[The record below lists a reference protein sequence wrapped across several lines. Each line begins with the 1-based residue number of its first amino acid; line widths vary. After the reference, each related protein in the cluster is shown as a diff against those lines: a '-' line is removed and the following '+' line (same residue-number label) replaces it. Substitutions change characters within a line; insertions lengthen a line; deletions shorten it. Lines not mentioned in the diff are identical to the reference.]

1 MKITN
6 LSFITFL
13 SYSYLL
19 VIFFSCKEEHKDVT
33 VQEIVEKPADLKV
46 AVPELIK
53 TSVKEAVANNGHLGS
68 FYLENASDVNDLYDE
83 VSYKPLWMG
92 DGIWKPGADSLYQLI
107 NNAAYYGLFAED
119 YFKLQLDSLR
129 YKTLIDTAGKKDKLD
144 ASLWAKSDMLLT
156 SAFISLVRD
165 LRYSRIVHDSIIRND
180 TSYNA
185 DLFRD
190 QLDRFLV
197 YSIDSFTLSLE
208 PQRKGYHALKNALGK
223 FLTGADLR
231 KYSYVNAKDTA
242 GLKQML
248 YTRLNEEDSIEF
260 ISPTPDS
267 SELGAAI
274 KKYQKLSK
282 LKVDGKIS
290 TTLVNKLNRTD
301 YSKFQQI
308 AVTLDRY
315 KILNELPDQYIWVN
329 IPAYRLDL
337 VDLDT
342 VRLSSRIVVG
352 KPITRTPVITSAVT
366 DMITYPQWTIPESI
380 IEKEILPALKKDPGY
395 LARKGYSLSDWKGNE
410 IDPFSVDWSKYKKYI
425 PYKVVQG
432 SGDDNALGILKF
444 NFPNKYSVYL
454 HDTNQR
460 YLFSREKRALSH
472 GCVRVQDWK
481 DLAYYLLY
489 NDSTSIT
496 ATPVDSLEQWLAIKE
511 KHVIPLKKRVPLFIR
526 YFTCEVKE
534 DKIIYHEDIYED
546 DKRLIDQYFSPNKIL

>member
-1 MKITN
+1 MKITI
-6 LSFITFL
+6 LSFLTFF

-19 VIFFSCKEEHKDVT
+19 VIVFSCNEEHKDVN

-53 TSVKEAVANNGHLGS
+53 TSVEDAVANNGHLGN
-68 FYLENASDVNDLYDE
+68 FYLENASEVKDLYDE
-83 VSYKPLWMG
+83 ASYRPLWTG
-92 DGIWKPGADSLYQLI
+92 DGIWNPKADSLYQLI

-119 YFKLQLDSLR
+119 YFKPELDTLR
-129 YKTLIDTAGKKDKLD
+129 YKTLIDTAGKKEKLD

-156 SAFISLVRD
+156 SAFISLVKD
-165 LRYSRIVHDSIIRND
+165 LRFSRIIHDTIIQKD
-180 TSYNA
+180 TSYRV
-185 DLFRD
+185 DLFKE
-190 QLDRFLV
+190 QLDRFLGS
-197 YSIDSFTLSLE
+197 SIDSFTFSLE
-208 PQRKGYHALKNALGK
+208 PRRKGYHELKSALAK
-223 FLTGADLR
+223 FLTDADLR
-231 KYSYVNAKDTA
+231 KYSYVNPKDSNN
-242 GLKQML
+242 LKQLL
-248 YTRLNEEDSIEF
+248 YTRLDEEDSIDF
-260 ISPTPDS
+260 VSTTPDS
-267 SELGAAI
+267 SELAAAI
-274 KKYQKLSK
+274 KKYQKLNK
-282 LKVDGKIS
+282 LKADGKIS
-290 TTLVNKLNRTD
+290 SALVNKLNRTD
-301 YSKFQQI
+301 YARFQQI

-342 VRLSSRIVVG
+342 VRLTSRIVVG
-352 KPITRTPVITSAVT
+352 KPITKTPVITSAIT

-425 PYKVVQG
+425 PFKVVQG

-489 NDSTSIT
+489 NDSTSVT
-496 ATPVDSLEQWLAIKE
+496 ATPVDSLEQWLAVKE
-511 KHVIPLKKRVPLFIR
+511 KHVIPLRKGVPLFIR

-534 DKIIYHEDIYED
+534 DKIIYHEDIYAE
-546 DKRLIDQYFSPNKIL
+546 DKRLIDQYFTTK